1 VVVAPYR
8 EHREN
13 FVANY
18 LALLEAGGSDS
29 PEALL
34 RPLGLNIHDP
44 DFWQKGFQEIGG
56 LIKSFEGLIPKIW
69 QTGMS
74 ADQMQ

>member
-1 VVVAPYR
+1 MYR

-13 FVANY
+13 FVPKY
-18 LALLEAGGSDS
+18 LALLETGGSDS

-34 RPLGLNIHDP
+34 RPLSVNIHDP
-44 DFWQKGFQEIGG
+44 DFWQKGLQEIGG
-56 LIKSFEGLIPKIW
+56 LIKSFERLIPKIW

-74 ADQMQ
+74 ADQMR